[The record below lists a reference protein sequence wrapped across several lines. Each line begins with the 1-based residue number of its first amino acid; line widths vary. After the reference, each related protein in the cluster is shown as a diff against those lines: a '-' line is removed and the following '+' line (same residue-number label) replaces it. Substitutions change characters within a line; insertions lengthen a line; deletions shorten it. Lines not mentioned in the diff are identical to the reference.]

1 MIVLDT
7 VYNVLDTETVK
18 KTISRI
24 LIIFVNILFMT
35 CGT

>member
-7 VYNVLDTETVK
+7 VYNVLDTETVEE
-18 KTISRI
+18 TISPI

-35 CGT
+35 CGM